1 MIPPSIPAARSTG
14 SEEPVSSRKTKKM
27 SPARKRAWR
36 IVGLVVLVSAI
47 VFAIQGGEY
56 GTTDLFQQRS
66 RKAHL
71 LAAIDTLEKQVD
83 SLERVKKSIESDP
96 AVQERI
102 AREEFG
108 LVRGDK
114 EILYRF
120 AEPREDSDR

>member
-1 MIPPSIPAARSTG
+1 M
-14 SEEPVSSRKTKKM
+14 
-27 SPARKRAWR
+27 RKRAWR
-36 IVGLVVLVSAI
+36 VVVLVVLFAAI
-47 VFAIQGGEY
+47 VFAVQGGEY
-56 GTTDLFQQRS
+56 GTTDLFQQRW

-71 LAAIDTLEKQVD
+71 IAAIDTLETQID

-108 LVRGDK
+108 LIRGDK

-120 AEPREDSDR
+120 AEPRDDADR

>member
-1 MIPPSIPAARSTG
+1 
-14 SEEPVSSRKTKKM
+14 M
-27 SPARKRAWR
+27 SPSRRRIWRA
-36 IVGLVVLVSAI
+36 VALLVVLAAI
-47 VFAIQGGEY
+47 VFAVQGGEY

-66 RKAHL
+66 RKARL
-71 LAAIDTLEKQVD
+71 MARIDTLQHEVD
-83 SLERVKKSIESDP
+83 SLVRVKKSIETDP

-120 AEPREDSDR
+120 AEPRDSVSP

>member
-1 MIPPSIPAARSTG
+1 MP
-14 SEEPVSSRKTKKM
+14 SRKPKKM

-66 RKAHL
+66 RKADL

-96 AVQERI
+96 VVQERI

-108 LVRGDK
+108 LIRGDK

>member
-1 MIPPSIPAARSTG
+1 MSP
-14 SEEPVSSRKTKKM
+14 RKSKKM
-27 SPARKRAWR
+27 SPGRKRAWR
-36 IVGLVVLVSAI
+36 ILGLVVLVTAI

-66 RKAHL
+66 RKADL

-96 AVQERI
+96 VVQERI

-108 LVRGDK
+108 LIRGDK

>member
-1 MIPPSIPAARSTG
+1 VAARKS
-14 SEEPVSSRKTKKM
+14 KKM

-36 IVGLVVLVSAI
+36 IVGLVALVAAI

-66 RKAHL
+66 KKAQL
-71 LAAIDTLEKQVD
+71 LANIDTLEKQID
-83 SLERVKKSIESDP
+83 SLERVKKSILSDP

-108 LVRGDK
+108 LIRGDR

-120 AEPREDSDR
+120 AEPRADAEK

>member
-1 MIPPSIPAARSTG
+1 
-14 SEEPVSSRKTKKM
+14 M
-27 SPARKRAWR
+27 SPSRKRAWR
-36 IVGLVVLVSAI
+36 ILGLAVLVAAI

-66 RKAHL
+66 RKANL

-108 LVRGDK
+108 LIRGDK

>member
-1 MIPPSIPAARSTG
+1 
-14 SEEPVSSRKTKKM
+14 M

-36 IVGLVVLVSAI
+36 FVGLVVLLAAI

-66 RKAHL
+66 KKAHL
-71 LAAIDTLEKQVD
+71 LAEIDTLEKQVD
-83 SLERVKKSIESDP
+83 SLERVKKSIQTDP

-108 LVRGDK
+108 LIRGDK
-114 EILYRF
+114 EMLYRF
-120 AEPREDSDR
+120 AEPRDDTDR

>member
-1 MIPPSIPAARSTG
+1 
-14 SEEPVSSRKTKKM
+14 M
-27 SPARKRAWR
+27 SPTRKRVGR

-66 RKAHL
+66 RKARL

-96 AVQERI
+96 VVQERI

-120 AEPREDSDR
+120 ATPRKDTDR

>member
-1 MIPPSIPAARSTG
+1 M
-14 SEEPVSSRKTKKM
+14 SSRKTKKM

>member
-1 MIPPSIPAARSTG
+1 MPA
-14 SEEPVSSRKTKKM
+14 RKSKKM
-27 SPARKRAWR
+27 SPARKRIWR
-36 IVGLVVLVSAI
+36 IVGLVVLVAAI

-66 RKAHL
+66 KKARL
-71 LAAIDTLEKQVD
+71 LAEIDTLEKQVD
-83 SLERVKKSIESDP
+83 SLERVKKSIQTDP

-108 LVRGDK
+108 LIRGDK

-120 AEPREDSDR
+120 AEPRDDTDR